1 LIGAIDPCP
10 VLAWPRGAE
19 RFDESL
25 RAAEEIASMTAVP
38 SAKFDFQRK
47 VFCIISDARVHRSRS
62 PEMFT
67 HVLQRVGMKAS
78 YVPFCVDP
86 DCLGAALNSLRVLKI
101 SGANVTV
108 PYKERVVPHL
118 DVLSEGANIIG
129 AVNTVVCKEGRLKGY
144 NTNAIG
150 VMDALE
156 AAGFKVPGCRALV
169 FGTGGAARAVVFILN
184 WLRAASIC
192 IVGRNPDKVKGLID
206 QIGGEP
212 VEIGQLETE
221 PLPVDL
227 VVNATAAS
235 GPDESPHLARLTDT
249 LDTPGCRLMLDLN
262 YGRSVNFWHDW
273 ARRHEIHFMDG
284 IPSLAYQ
291 AKRTFA
297 LWTGIDVSHQEFIDA
312 LAV

>member
-1 LIGAIDPCP
+1 LTSI
-10 VLAWPRGAE
+10 
-19 RFDESL
+19 

-38 SAKFDFQRK
+38 NAKFDFQRK

-67 HVLQRVGMKAS
+67 HVLNRVGMKAS

-86 DCLGAALNSLRVLKI
+86 DCLGEALNSLRVLKI

-108 PYKERVVPHL
+108 PYKERVIAHL
-118 DVLSEGANIIG
+118 DILSEGANIIG
-129 AVNTVVCKEGRLKGY
+129 AVNTIVCKEGGLKGY

-150 VMDALE
+150 VMDTLE
-156 AAGFKVPGCRALV
+156 KAGFKVPGCRALV

-184 WLRAASIC
+184 WLRAETIYIA
-192 IVGRNPDKVKGLID
+192 GRHPEKVKVLID
-206 QIGGEP
+206 HIGGQA
-212 VEIGQLETE
+212 VAVDQLEAE
-221 PLPVDL
+221 QLPVDI

-235 GPDESPHLARLTDT
+235 GPDESPHLAGLTESLT
-249 LDTPGCRLMLDLN
+249 TPGCRLMLDLN
-262 YGRSVNFWHDW
+262 YGRSTNFWQDW
-273 ARRHEIHFMDG
+273 ARRCQVPFQDG
-284 IPSLAYQ
+284 LLPLAYQ

-297 LWTGIDVSHQEFIDA
+297 LWTGIDVAPQEFIDA